1 MMAGTIEVRRPRV
14 RGLEQR
20 FESQTVAAVRAA
32 DGNKS
37 ASFCLSFTCTGSPKE
52 ISSLRLRGLLGDGAP
67 LSASSIERLR
77 AKWQL
82 EYEAWRSRRLDNL
95 EVVYAWADGLYVK
108 AGLEDTKAALLVIVG
123 ALRDGRKVVLAIE
136 SGQRESKESWARVL
150 RDLFARGL
158 KPWKV
163 TVADGHLGIW
173 SALGELCPEGE
184 EQRCWNHR
192 LTNVI
197 DQLPRKEWSAAKE
210 LAAQDSIRLRA
221 ARNASG
227 CAEQFAA
234 RYRKLCPKAVETL
247 SRDWERMVTFYR
259 FPKDHWIH
267 LRTTNVVES
276 PFAAVR
282 LRTDAA
288 RRYKKVA
295 NAEALIWKILM
306 IAEKKFRRLN
316 SPELL
321 GAVYDG
327 QLFEDGIASRR
338 KLTRSAAPPDL
349 VYTPLLYG
357 GNRGANI
364 IANRWS
370 VRPCLIFQFLTAVM
384 VACLPNAITMSLTS
398 GRTDLTRQV
407 RLLTALFTRSKGR
420 VKEKRS
426 ALSVAVISLLYGTS
440 TGRIRKL
447 QMVESRQVQYSF
459 GLQIWP
465 ESLRSWR
472 HRSSTVR
479 RQGPRAS
486 FVLRGLFRDTGRIRS
501 SRHCESAPFPRG
513 R

>member
-1 MMAGTIEVRRPRV
+1 MGSISRAARRRSRREEEKGARPEWATLEAFARIKIQSWLQDLLEEEMTELLGRRKSARRAAVDAEAGYRNGHGKPRRLAMTAGTITVRRPRV
-14 RGLEQR
+14 RGLEVR
-20 FESQTVAAVRAA
+20 FESRMLPLFVRRTQEVAELLPQLYLHGLAQGDFELA
-32 DGNKS
+32 
-37 ASFCLSFTCTGSPKE
+37 
-52 ISSLRLRGLLGDGAP
+52 LRGLLGDGAP

-82 EYEAWRSRRLDNL
+82 EFEAWRSRRLDSL

-108 AGLEDTKAALLVIVG
+108 AGLEDSKAALLVIVG

-158 KPWKV
+158 RPWQA

-173 SALGELCPEGE
+173 SALGEVFPDGA

-197 DQLPRKEWSAAKE
+197 DHLPKKEWSAAKE
-210 LAAQDSIRLRA
+210 LLRKIPYAASRAECERLRD
-221 ARNASG
+221 
-227 CAEQFAA
+227 QFAA

-267 LRTTNVVES
+267 LRTTNPVES

-321 GAVYDG
+321 AAVYDG
-327 QLFEDGIASRR
+327 QLFEDGLPVNETAPKRR
-338 KLTRSAAPPDL
+338 AA
-349 VYTPLLYG
+349 
-357 GNRGANI
+357 
-364 IANRWS
+364 
-370 VRPCLIFQFLTAVM
+370 
-384 VACLPNAITMSLTS
+384 
-398 GRTDLTRQV
+398 
-407 RLLTALFTRSKGR
+407 
-420 VKEKRS
+420 
-426 ALSVAVISLLYGTS
+426 
-440 TGRIRKL
+440 
-447 QMVESRQVQYSF
+447 
-459 GLQIWP
+459 
-465 ESLRSWR
+465 
-472 HRSSTVR
+472 
-479 RQGPRAS
+479 
-486 FVLRGLFRDTGRIRS
+486 
-501 SRHCESAPFPRG
+501 
-513 R
+513 

>member
-1 MMAGTIEVRRPRV
+1 MQSINRAARRRSRRELPEYREWGTLEEFTRSRIQSWLQDVLEEEVTELLGRGKSERRAAVDAPAGYRNGHGKTRRLSMMAGTIELKRPRV

-20 FESQTVAAVRAA
+20 FESRLLPLFVRRTEAVSELLPQLYLHGLAQGDFELA
-32 DGNKS
+32 
-37 ASFCLSFTCTGSPKE
+37 
-52 ISSLRLRGLLGDGAP
+52 LRGLLGDGAP

-95 EVVYAWADGLYVK
+95 AVVYAWADGLYVK

-158 KPWKV
+158 RPWQA

-173 SALGELCPEGE
+173 SALGEVFPDGA

-197 DQLPRKEWSAAKE
+197 DHLPKKEWTAAKE
-210 LAAQDSIRLRA
+210 LLRKIPYASSRAECERLRD
-221 ARNASG
+221 
-227 CAEQFAA
+227 QFAA
-234 RYRKLCPKAVETL
+234 RYRQLSPKAVETL

-267 LRTTNVVES
+267 LRTTNPVES

-306 IAEKKFRRLN
+306 VAEKKFRRLN

-321 GAVYDG
+321 EQVYNR
-327 QLFEDGIASRR
+327 QLFEDGIEVEDVTGKRR
-338 KLTRSAAPPDL
+338 AA
-349 VYTPLLYG
+349 
-357 GNRGANI
+357 
-364 IANRWS
+364 
-370 VRPCLIFQFLTAVM
+370 
-384 VACLPNAITMSLTS
+384 
-398 GRTDLTRQV
+398 
-407 RLLTALFTRSKGR
+407 
-420 VKEKRS
+420 
-426 ALSVAVISLLYGTS
+426 
-440 TGRIRKL
+440 
-447 QMVESRQVQYSF
+447 
-459 GLQIWP
+459 
-465 ESLRSWR
+465 
-472 HRSSTVR
+472 
-479 RQGPRAS
+479 
-486 FVLRGLFRDTGRIRS
+486 
-501 SRHCESAPFPRG
+501 
-513 R
+513 